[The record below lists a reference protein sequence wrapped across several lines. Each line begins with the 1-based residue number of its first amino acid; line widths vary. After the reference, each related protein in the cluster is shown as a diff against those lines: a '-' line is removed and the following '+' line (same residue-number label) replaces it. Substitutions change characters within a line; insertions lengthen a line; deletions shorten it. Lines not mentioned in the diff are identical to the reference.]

1 VSERVPVLRADTAV
15 IHRGRVGTP
24 ASQASEVMSGRRR
37 PHPRA
42 FDRPRFLPIFTAL
55 VFIYLFAPI
64 LVVTWFSF
72 NSRRSLNVFGSPS
85 LTWYDQFVHDPA
97 ITGSLFAS
105 IEVAFVTMLVST
117 LIGTLLAFGLVRARS
132 RASRPT
138 DVLMLLNLVSPE
150 VVTGVA
156 LLLVFS
162 EAGAY
167 LSQFGIQFGLSLITV
182 VLGHIT
188 FSIAYVTIIVRGRLS
203 SLNREVEEAALDLGA
218 TNVDAMRLV
227 TLPLLWP
234 AIIASGLLV
243 FVMSFDD
250 FVTSYFT
257 TGIGVE
263 PLPLRIYSM
272 IHFGVTPEINAVG
285 TLMMVL
291 TIIVVLA
298 ALAIFA
304 RQQNTR
310 QQLAFMAE

>member
-1 VSERVPVLRADTAV
+1 MSERPQVLPAGAAV
-15 IHRGRVGTP
+15 IPRQRIGAPMADAPGVTT
-24 ASQASEVMSGRRR
+24 GRRR
-37 PHPRA
+37 PRA
-42 FDRPRFLPIFTAL
+42 RGFDRPRFLPVITAV
-55 VFIYLFAPI
+55 VFVYLFAPI

-72 NSRRSLNVFGSPS
+72 NSKQSLNVFGTPS
-85 LTWYDQFVHDPA
+85 LKWYDQLIHDPI

-105 IEVAFVTMLVST
+105 IEIALVTMVVST
-117 LIGTLLAFGLVRARS
+117 VIGTLLAFGLVRARS

-138 DVLMLLNLVSPE
+138 DIMMLLNLVSPE

-162 EAGAY
+162 EVGGF
-167 LSQFGIQFGLSLITV
+167 LSQYGIQFGLSLTTV

-203 SLNREVEEAALDLGA
+203 ALNREVEEAALDLGA
-218 TNVDAMRLV
+218 TNVGAMRLV

-234 AIIASGLLV
+234 AIIASGMLV

-257 TGIGVE
+257 TGVGVE

-285 TLMMVL
+285 TLMMVF
-291 TIIVVLA
+291 TIVIVLG
-298 ALAIFA
+298 ALALFTH
-304 RQQNTR
+304 QQNTR
-310 QQLAFMAE
+310 RELAFLAY